1 MRPRLVPLLLLSVL
15 APLAH
20 AGAEADICFNYG
32 CQTEARIRYSDPQL
46 EAVERLLAGAEDA
59 ARERALLALV
69 IGQLYGWAGQQS
81 AIRNDRGGDYADD
94 AVYGRM
100 DCIDHAESTTRLL
113 RLLETRGWLRFHRV
127 QEVVRRS
134 RFVLDQHFSAVVEEI
149 EAPLSAHTAAPAPL
163 AVAAPGPAAL
173 VTGRPGVRFV
183 VDSWYYDNGM
193 AAVVLPLDQ
202 WLEGAGPDV

>member
-15 APLAH
+15 APLAQ
-20 AGAEADICFNYG
+20 AGAEVDICFNYG

-46 EAVERLLAGAEDA
+46 EAVGRLLAGAEDA
-59 ARERALLALV
+59 GRERALLALV
-69 IGQLYGWAGQQS
+69 IGQLYGWAGEQS

-94 AVYGRM
+94 AAYGRM

-149 EAPLSAHTAAPAPL
+149 EAPASALPAAPAPL
-163 AVAAPGPAAL
+163 AAAMPPAANL
-173 VTGRPGVRFV
+173 SAGPRARFV